1 MSYLSE
7 ISYRRGLIL
16 FVLVLTV
23 LVGGT
28 WLTVKVTTDYL
39 LNQYAA
45 STAKDWAAYLVKSVP
60 DLNLIA
66 AGEQPSSAS
75 MAFFDATRKSNQ
87 VFRYVI
93 FNREGYSQLVSDR
106 DKIALVDLSEFS
118 ADAARSATTLT
129 PVTDVIEGR
138 TADVPAYF
146 ARAYVAAVV
155 DDKPIAVVAAYIDE
169 TEQRDVFYRTFL
181 EAAVALCGL
190 TALSFGIP
198 AIAWYRRTREKQRAD
213 RRIHYLAHHDPLT
226 GLYNRSR
233 LTEQLERL
241 LIARAPAAG
250 SVAVH
255 FIDVDYFKTVNDSLG
270 HDGGD
275 FFLKTIAE
283 RLRTI
288 VRHDDIVARLG
299 GDEFVVIQAY
309 VETKDAAADFANRLL
324 AKAKAPVQFADN
336 TIISTMS
343 IGVALAPSDGNN
355 PERLLKCA
363 DLALYK
369 AKNDGR
375 NCLRFFRPDMDSEL
389 QARIALEKLIRNT
402 AAKDGFVL
410 HFQPVYEMADRHLI
424 GFETLLRLPRPDG
437 TLIAPADFIS
447 VAENM
452 QLIDKIGAWVL
463 REACRTAATWPK
475 HLTVAVNLSPAQFT
489 NGDICATVA
498 DALKVAGL
506 EPHRLEL
513 EITENLL
520 FGHSDIVLAE
530 LRKLKDIGVA
540 IVMDDFGTGY
550 SSLSYLWRF
559 PFDKI
564 KIDRS
569 FVQGFNNS
577 GHDAETVVKT
587 IIALGRQLNM
597 RVTVE
602 GVETAEQAAFLDGAD
617 ADQVQGYFFGRPVPA
632 SDIFAGGL
640 QGFGNAPPIAPTLRS
655 GGRLIAAPAK

>member
-7 ISYRRGLIL
+7 ITYRRGLVL
-16 FVLVLTV
+16 LCLVLAI
-23 LVGGT
+23 LIGGT
-28 WLTVKVTTDYL
+28 WATLKMTTDYL
-39 LNQYAA
+39 LNEDAT
-45 STAKDWAAYLVKSVP
+45 STAKDWADYLAKGVP
-60 DLNLIA
+60 DLGSIA
-66 AGEQPSSAS
+66 AGEQPSAAS
-75 MAFFDATRKSNQ
+75 MAFFDTTRNTNQ

-93 FNREGYSQLVSDR
+93 FNRQGYSQLIADR
-106 DKIALVDLSEFS
+106 NKIALVDLSEFS
-118 ADAARSATTLT
+118 PDAARAAATLT
-129 PVTDVIEGR
+129 PVIDVSEGK

-155 DDKPIAVVAAYIDE
+155 DDKPIAVVAAYVDE
-169 TEQRDVFYRTFL
+169 TEQRDVFYRAFL
-181 EAAVALCGL
+181 FAAAALCGL

-198 AIAWYRRTREKQRAD
+198 AVAWYRRTREKQGAD

-233 LTEQLERL
+233 LTMQLERL
-241 LIARAPAAG
+241 LIARTPGTG

-255 FIDVDYFKTVNDSLG
+255 FIDIDYFKTVNDSLG

-275 FFLKTIAE
+275 FLLRTLAS
-283 RLRTI
+283 RLQTI

-309 VETKDAAADFANRLL
+309 VESKDEAAGFANRLL
-324 AKAKAPVQFADN
+324 AAAKEPIQFNDN
-336 TIISTMS
+336 MVTSTMS
-343 IGVALAPSDGNN
+343 IGIAIAPADGND
-355 PERLLKCA
+355 PERLLKCS

-369 AKNDGR
+369 AKSDGR
-375 NCLRFFRPDMDSEL
+375 NCLRFFLPEMDSEL
-389 QARIALEKLIRNT
+389 QARMALEKLIRNT
-402 AAKDGFVL
+402 AAKNGFVL
-410 HFQPVYEMADRHLI
+410 HYQPVYEIADRHLI
-424 GFETLLRLPRPDG
+424 GFEALLRLPRPDG

-463 REACRTAATWPK
+463 REACRTAANWPK

-489 NGDICATVA
+489 NGDICAIVA

-520 FGHSDIVLAE
+520 LGHSDRVLAE

-640 QGFGNAPPIAPTLRS
+640 QGFGNAPPIAPALSAGTRP
-655 GGRLIAAPAK
+655 IAAPAK